1 VNHIT
6 TLVLKILLPAAKGIN
21 KVAKK
26 IYKLGKKKEIT
37 KAELLT
43 LFIFKHIKHNI
54 SIIEIVVC

>member
-1 VNHIT
+1 
-6 TLVLKILLPAAKGIN
+6 LPVAKGIN

-26 IYKLGKKKEIT
+26 IYKLGKKEIT